1 MMYQLQDNHNLK
13 DGKYL
18 LSLRCYNVIG
28 SDSTVIHLAYI
39 LESFFDTVTLFV
51 ALTTDL
57 SIMLNN
63 STYAY

>member
-1 MMYQLQDNHNLK
+1 MICQSQENHNLK

-28 SDSTVIHLAYI
+28 SDSTVIHLALYSLI
-39 LESFFDTVTLFV
+39 FFDTVTLFV

-63 STYAY
+63 LTYAY